1 MAVTIKSKREI
12 ALMREAGRIL
22 NSVLEELGKT
32 LEPGMNTKQIDQLAD
47 TLIRSYCC
55 TPSFLGFEGYPA
67 SICVSINDEVVH
79 GIPNPNRHIQDG
91 DVVSLDAGLIYQG
104 YQADAARTFAV
115 GNVSEEA
122 RDLIRVTEES
132 FFEGI
137 KYARDGE
144 HLYDI
149 SAAVGHYCES
159 RGYGVVRDL
168 TGHGIGTSMHEDPEI
183 PNYAMDRKGMRL
195 KAGMTLCIEPM
206 ITTGTWEVQW
216 MDDGWTC
223 CTTDGSLAA
232 HYENTVLITDG
243 DPEILTLG
251 TM

>member
-12 ALMREAGRIL
+12 SLMRQAGRIL

-32 LEPGMNTKQIDQLAD
+32 LQPGMNTKQIDQLGE
-47 TLIRSYCC
+47 TLIRSYGCV
-55 TPSFLGFEGYPA
+55 PSFLGFEGYPA
-67 SICVSINDEVVH
+67 SLCVSINEEVVH
-79 GIPNPNRHIQDG
+79 GIPNPNRVLHDG
-91 DVVSLDAGLIYQG
+91 DVVSLDAGLIFQG
-104 YQADAARTFAV
+104 YQADAARTY
-115 GNVSEEA
+115 GIGEISEEA

-137 KYARDGE
+137 KYARDGG

-149 SAAVGHYCES
+149 SAAVGNYCES

-183 PNYAMDRKGMRL
+183 PNFEMDRKGMKL

-206 ITTGTWEVQW
+206 ITTGTWEVEW

-223 CTTDGSLAA
+223 CTKDNSLAA
-232 HYENTVLITDG
+232 HYENTVLITEG
-243 DPEILTLG
+243 DPEILTLDA
-251 TM
+251 M

>member
-1 MAVTIKSKREI
+1 
-12 ALMREAGRIL
+12 MREAGRIL

-47 TLIRSYCC
+47 TLIRSYGCV
-55 TPSFLGFEGYPA
+55 PSFLGFEGYPA

-79 GIPNPNRHIQDG
+79 GIPNPNRVIRDG
-91 DVVSLDAGLIYQG
+91 DVVSLDAGLIFQG
-104 YQADAARTFAV
+104 YQSDAARTYGA
-115 GNVSEEA
+115 GEISEEA

-137 KYARDGE
+137 KYARDGD

-149 SAAVGHYCES
+149 SAAVGNYCES

-183 PNYAMDRKGMRL
+183 PNFAMGRKGMRL
-195 KAGMTLCIEPM
+195 RAGMTLCIEPM
-206 ITTGTWEVQW
+206 ITTGTWEVEW

-223 CTTDGSLAA
+223 CTKDGSLAA

-251 TM
+251 TL

>member
-12 ALMREAGRIL
+12 SLMREAGRIL

-32 LEPGMNTKQIDQLAD
+32 LQAGMNTKQIDQLGE
-47 TLIRSYCC
+47 TLIRSYGC

-67 SICVSINDEVVH
+67 SLCVSINDEVVH
-79 GIPNPNRHIQDG
+79 GIPNPNRVLHDG
-91 DVVSLDAGLIYQG
+91 DVVTLDAGLIFQG
-104 YQADAARTFAV
+104 YQADAARTY
-115 GNVSEEA
+115 GIGELSEQA

-132 FFEGI
+132 FFEGV
-137 KYARDGE
+137 KYARDGG

-149 SAAVGHYCES
+149 SAAIGNYCES

-183 PNYAMDRKGMRL
+183 PNFAMDRKGIKLR
-195 KAGMTLCIEPM
+195 AGMTLCIEPM
-206 ITTGTWEVQW
+206 ITTGTWEVMW

-223 CTTDGSLAA
+223 CTKDGSLAA

-243 DPEILTLG
+243 DPEILTLDA
-251 TM
+251 M